1 MANPNSDQP
10 TYYHFHIHI
19 TTTSHDPSA
28 TQATLKAFS
37 LPNLIAQLETLAP
50 ECKSLADTSLTYTM
64 GEASELWAEVFGP
77 LKEGMVPQ
85 ISKEGLLNEKGGRRC
100 DV

>member
-1 MANPNSDQP
+1 VTKSRSDQP

-19 TTTSHDPSA
+19 TTTFHEPSA

-50 ECKSLADTSLTYTM
+50 DCESLADTSITYTI
-64 GEASELWAEVFGP
+64 GEASELWAEVFAP
-77 LKEGMVPQ
+77 LKEGRVPEY
-85 ISKEGLLNEKGGRRC
+85 SKERIE
-100 DV
+100 